1 MEEDQFQLEEFDDES
16 FEERLGPNLNLEDSA
31 IKTPKEKSNTSQLQN
46 AVQDLQPLP
55 AEGLKLSADQAD
67 PAGRPDRTSNNNS
80 KLRRTERSATGQPKE
95 CTASFSEMPADQ
107 DQRRLINLSERES
120 NENKEPNLEGEYC
133 LFDEENKLISLLD
146 DFGDN

>member
-1 MEEDQFQLEEFDDES
+1 MRIA
-16 FEERLGPNLNLEDSA
+16 RLDA
-31 IKTPKEKSNTSQLQN
+31 
-46 AVQDLQPLP
+46 A
-55 AEGLKLSADQAD
+55 
-67 PAGRPDRTSNNNS
+67 
-80 KLRRTERSATGQPKE
+80 GQPKE